1 MWIPRTHPR
10 AEPSGP
16 GGIVRK
22 NLTLTLAAGALVAM
36 ACGKSKSP
44 TSTAMNADLKRDIQ
58 LASATQSLAI
68 NPDEVTP
75 ASKPAPAPRMKKAPQ
90 APKVVRD
97 EHPTEMASAA
107 PEQVAEVKQDAPQA
121 EVVASAP
128 APAPTTAEAPAL
140 PPLSRPSASPGSYPG
155 NGGGHGD
162 GGNVGNGGGAGGVLG
177 GIIGAVIRGGVVG
190 DDDHCDPRGRRRG
203 GSPTDVYYPNT
214 GRVPPGG
221 MGGMRG
227 VFGRP

>member
-1 MWIPRTHPR
+1 M
-10 AEPSGP
+10 
-16 GGIVRK
+16 RK
-22 NLTLTLAAGALVAM
+22 NLTLTLAAGAFVAM

-75 ASKPAPAPRMKKAPQ
+75 ESKPAPAPKPKKAPH
-90 APKVVRD
+90 APQVVRD

-107 PEQVAEVKQDAPQA
+107 PEQPAEVKQDVPQ
-121 EVVASAP
+121 VQVMASAP
-128 APAPTTAEAPAL
+128 APSATSAPATSTGEAPAL
-140 PPLSRPSASPGSYPG
+140 PPLSRPSASPASYPG

-162 GGNVGNGGGAGGVLG
+162 GGNAGNGGSAGGVLG

-203 GSPTDVYYPNT
+203 GSPTDVYYPNA